1 MPEDYD
7 SDDEPLERNARPIF
21 NQGKQSCIEIF
32 KHAIENRVASKKRL
46 LNHEHRAAA
55 PTTQDI
61 QRRWLNR
68 FQAFL
73 KTLNLTQV
81 PLFNIVSFGRPEK
94 YFWPAADG
102 HNVFLYAQYSNLA

>member
-1 MPEDYD
+1 MDSLAEEFLHMPEDYD

-21 NQGKQSCIEIF
+21 NQGQQSCIEIF
-32 KHAIENRVASKKRL
+32 KHAMENRVASKKRL

-73 KTLNLTQV
+73 KTLNLT
-81 PLFNIVSFGRPEK
+81 
-94 YFWPAADG
+94 
-102 HNVFLYAQYSNLA
+102 